1 MECTTTQQHSL
12 FLAMC
17 LAQFLG
23 AVLSSRGKINT
34 LKLTDGHKQH
44 ILEENSM
51 SLRRS
56 QLEDSKKYLIC

>member
-1 MECTTTQQHSL
+1 MECKTMHQHSL

-23 AVLSSRGKINT
+23 AVLLSPGKSNT

-44 ILEENSM
+44 IFGQRILQPTAFLTL
-51 SLRRS
+51 LR
-56 QLEDSKKYLIC
+56 YV